1 MICIHLMNQ
10 TINRYDAFRFGVKD
24 KNNNTQKPSL
34 ILFIFVLIL
43 RSASLWDIS
52 DEIVF
57 LIYNEMHLNNGKLE
71 IKCIEN

>member
-1 MICIHLMNQ
+1 MNQ

-24 KNNNTQKPSL
+24 KNNNNQKPRL
-34 ILFIFVLIL
+34 ILFYIRTHFKVSFIM
-43 RSASLWDIS
+43 DIS

-57 LIYNEMHLNNGKLE
+57 LIYDEMHLNNGKLE